1 MIMSFPYSSVIHTQ
15 NGLKEIK
22 DVVKAD
28 MILTANGYDHV
39 TEILENGKMQVMT
52 IYTQDGEFTCCP
64 EQRIAVLK
72 NTCEYKWKK
81 AKNLRTN
88 DVLMSTRTSL
98 EGTVT
103 QIPEYTGIRIP
114 KLDEYTAWFIGF
126 LQTKKQHKYDNDIGK
141 FSYKFCRNDYDI
153 AVRIKFMLYN
163 FIDGEIEFERHQ
175 NYYIVSCISKDLYS
189 YLFHCVKND
198 ETIASY
204 ILQGLPD
211 IRKGFIAGIIDGNDY
226 CYEYNDRDRKY
237 LNITTARNKGFVQD
251 LQLLCYSCG
260 FETKL
265 SCNNNEYKLD
275 AVTNHS
281 LKLIDD
287 IKVLLK
293 YQTISSFM
301 NTPKGASCNSFP
313 IRMISSKHT
322 YINNMFGMHC
332 RKILVDTYD
341 EHIGQLNY
349 CPVKVL
355 RKCMDTKNVD
365 AYKLSVQNTNSFY
378 CNGYLIYN

>member
-1 MIMSFPYSSVIHTQ
+1 MPISCTSVIHTQ

-22 DVVKAD
+22 DVEKTD

-52 IYTQDGEFTCCP
+52 IYTQDGEFTCSP

-81 AKNLRTN
+81 AKNLCTN
-88 DVLMSTRTSL
+88 DVLMSTRTCLDGKS
-98 EGTVT
+98 TK
-103 QIPEYTGIRIP
+103 IPVYTGIRIP

-126 LQTKKQHKYDNDIGK
+126 LQTKKLHTHNADNGK
-141 FSYKFCRNDYDI
+141 FSYKFCSNDYDI
-153 AVRIKFMLYN
+153 ALRINFMLYK
-163 FIDGEIEFERHQ
+163 FIDEDIEFERHQ
-175 NYYIVSCISKDLYS
+175 SYYIVSCISKDLYS
-189 YLFHCVKND
+189 YLFNCVKND

-204 ILQGLPD
+204 IMQGLPD
-211 IRKGFIAGIIDGNDY
+211 IRKGFIAGIMDGNDY
-226 CYEYNDRDRKY
+226 CREYNERDRKY
-237 LNITTARNKGFVQD
+237 LNITTASNKGFVRD

-265 SCNNNEYKLD
+265 SSNGNDEYKLD
-275 AVTNHS
+275 TITNHS

-287 IKVLLK
+287 IKVVLK
-293 YQTISSFM
+293 YQIISSFM

-349 CPVKVL
+349 CPVRVL
-355 RKCMDTKNVD
+355 RKCMDTKYVD
-365 AYKLSVQNTNSFY
+365 AYKLSVQNTNSLY